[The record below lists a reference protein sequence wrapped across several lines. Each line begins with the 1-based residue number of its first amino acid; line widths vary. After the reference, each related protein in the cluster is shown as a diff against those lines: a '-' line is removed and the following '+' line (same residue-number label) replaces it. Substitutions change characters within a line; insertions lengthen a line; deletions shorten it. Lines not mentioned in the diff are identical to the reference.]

1 MTQNGGKSVSVRKN
15 EIKLVFAGDGLVYF
29 KKKKTKQAQDE
40 LKDY

>member
-1 MTQNGGKSVSVRKN
+1 MTQNGGKSVSVRNN

-29 KKKKTKQAQDE
+29 KKKKKQAQDE

>member
-29 KKKKTKQAQDE
+29 KKKKKKNK
-40 LKDY
+40 LKMN